1 MFYGGIIIR
10 VLIIED
16 DIITRTI
23 QKGIVLEIA
32 SKVFE
37 ASDFFGGIDII
48 KKSNIDLVILDIG
61 LNGEKDGIDFLKELR
76 KQKNTY
82 VIVISQSNRVCEAY
96 DMGADDY
103 LRKPFDPKEL
113 KRKIQVFTKRF
124 KICSKVI
131 DFDGCIYLDDDK
143 KTVFVHGEEVE
154 IGNKEYDFLY
164 LMILNKGVAL
174 HKDFIH
180 LKIWGETDEMSR
192 KLDVLVSRV
201 KKKIPYLKDKIV
213 QKPKFGYILK

>member
-61 LNGEKDGIDFLKELR
+61 LNGEKDGIDFLKSI
-76 KQKNTY
+76 KK
-82 VIVISQSNRVCEAY
+82 
-96 DMGADDY
+96 
-103 LRKPFDPKEL
+103 
-113 KRKIQVFTKRF
+113 
-124 KICSKVI
+124 
-131 DFDGCIYLDDDK
+131 IYLADIK
-143 KTVFVHGEEVE
+143 IYPNIEKEV
-154 IGNKEYDFLY
+154 NLP
-164 LMILNKGVAL
+164 V
-174 HKDFIH
+174 
-180 LKIWGETDEMSR
+180 LKNLLFNDA
-192 KLDVLVSRV
+192 
-201 KKKIPYLKDKIV
+201 
-213 QKPKFGYILK
+213 